1 VKNQKIASAF
11 NPDRRRWLLYSGMT
25 AGALILESTHAVG
38 ATDGEISH
46 TADAIHQEITFNAK
60 PDRIYNALT
69 DAASFQK
76 LESFSDAM
84 RSIDINA
91 HPATISGDPGGSFSL
106 FGDYV
111 TGRQIEL
118 IRNQRIVQAWRPASW
133 DPGIYSIARFELTP
147 VDAGTKL
154 VFDHKGFPAGTA
166 EHLASGWYANYWN
179 PLRKFL
185 G

>member
-1 VKNQKIASAF
+1 MKNSEIAQAF
-11 NPDRRRWLLYSGMT
+11 SPGRRRWLMLSGMT
-25 AGALILESTHAVG
+25 AGAFALKSTRALG
-38 ATDGEISH
+38 ASGGEISH
-46 TADAIHQEITFNAK
+46 TAEAIHQEVTFNAK
-60 PDRIYNALT
+60 PDRVYNALT

-84 RSIDINA
+84 HSLDIAA
-91 HPATISGDPGGSFSL
+91 HPAKISDEPGGAFSL

-118 IRNQRIVQAWRPASW
+118 IRNQRIVQAWRSASW
-133 DPGIYSIARFELTP
+133 DSGAYSIARFELTP

-154 VFDHKGFPAGTA
+154 IFDHTGFPAGTA
-166 EHLASGWYANYWN
+166 EHLVRGWYSNYWD
-179 PLRKFL
+179 PLRKLL